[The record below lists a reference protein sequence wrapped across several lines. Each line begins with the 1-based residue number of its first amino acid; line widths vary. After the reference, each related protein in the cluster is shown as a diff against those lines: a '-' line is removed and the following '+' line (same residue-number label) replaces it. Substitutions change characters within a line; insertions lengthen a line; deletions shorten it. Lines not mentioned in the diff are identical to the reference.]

1 LHPHRNDGAELGD
14 AYEGGRGTPLVL
26 LHGLTGT
33 WHIWKPVIALLERH
47 HHVIAVTLPG
57 HSRGPS
63 LPAGIEPTIA
73 NMADALIANLRAR
86 GLESAHIAGNSIGG
100 WLALELARRGFAR
113 SVVAL
118 SPAGGWRTARDY
130 REVSTAFRVFYFLM
144 PLVLL
149 LTAAFI
155 GLPGL
160 RRALGRQTM
169 ERADRIPAAEFL
181 ASLVAFVRTRVLL
194 PLLHSM
200 GRDGPYQP
208 LSVPGLAIRI
218 VWSGC
223 DRVIPYQR
231 YGTAMIERT
240 PQAELVTIAGV
251 GHVPMYDDPQR
262 VADCILEITLAADRQ
277 VSLPG
282 AAA

>member
-1 LHPHRNDGAELGD
+1 MHPHRNDGAELGD

-47 HHVIAVTLPG
+47 HRVIAVTLPG
-57 HSRGPS
+57 HSRGPG
-63 LPAGIEPTIA
+63 LPAGTEPTIA
-73 NMADALIANLRAR
+73 SMADALIANLRAR

-118 SPAGGWRTARDY
+118 SPAGGWRTAKDY
-130 REVSTAFRVFYFLM
+130 RDVSTAFRVFYFLM

-149 LTAAFI
+149 LTAAFM

-160 RRALGRQTM
+160 RRALGKQTM
-169 ERADRIPAAEFL
+169 EHADRIPATEFL

-194 PLLHSM
+194 PLLSSM

-208 LSVPGLAIRI
+208 LSVPGLSIRI
-218 VWSGC
+218 AWAAE

-231 YGTAMIERT
+231 YGTAMLERT
-240 PQAELVTIAGV
+240 PQAELVTIPGV
-251 GHVPMYDDPQR
+251 GHVPMYDEPQR
-262 VADCILEITLAADRQ
+262 VADCILEVTLAADRQ
-277 VSLPG
+277 ASLPG